1 MAVSKDDLKTK
12 VLTKHHE
19 RVIRLRDEVDNFIKL
34 IVAQR
39 EAIESEWGIT
49 NGFNFKN
56 IEAMEALVRMLNTA
70 TTCKLKLEKAE
81 KSAAESMTP
90 EQERAEI
97 KKIVQ
102 SWETRIRYNFLK
114 DLGDWHRSYSD
125 ATMAVALA
133 QPRERD
139 SNGD

>member
-1 MAVSKDDLKTK
+1 M
-12 VLTKHHE
+12 
-19 RVIRLRDEVDNFIKL
+19 DNFIKL